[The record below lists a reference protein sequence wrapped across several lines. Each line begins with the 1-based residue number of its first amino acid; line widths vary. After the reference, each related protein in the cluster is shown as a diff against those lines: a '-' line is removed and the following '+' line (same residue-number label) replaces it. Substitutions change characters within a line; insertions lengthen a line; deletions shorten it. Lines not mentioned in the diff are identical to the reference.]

1 MDGRIASL
9 GALALSAWV
18 SAAAAADCKAISE
31 GEVVS
36 AEVARYDA
44 QTGDDFV
51 AMDRIIGDDLVYI
64 HSSSVVDDK
73 AAYIASMRSGTV
85 KYRTM
90 RMLDYKVRI
99 YDCLAIMTG
108 TARFEVTVKGSELIV
123 DLRFSEAW
131 AKRGNDLQFIS
142 WQATRIPQQ

>member
-18 SAAAAADCKAISE
+18 SAAAAADCKAINE